1 MLAKGIML
9 QKTNRFGLWLGL
21 FLSCLVLIVY
31 YPYLKE
37 LYASDINEIPL
48 TSKLNPEDIPQQAF
62 LQEKR
67 AEEKRGGYKIG
78 VNVDLVMMY
87 TSVFDKKGNFV
98 GGLEKKDFNVYE
110 DGVKQEIASFSR
122 EDIPISMGI
131 ILDLSGSMESK
142 IDRITSAARAFIQSS
157 NPQDEVFLIGFNDEA
172 ELLQGFTNNIDEI
185 TDALDNAIV
194 MGGTALYD
202 AVYLGVE
209 EAQKG
214 SKTKKTVVVITD
226 GEDRDSKYTLNE
238 LVASVQESDVQIFS
252 VGFLSEIEKK
262 EGIFG
267 IFKKS
272 KAESAREALE
282 RISQETG
289 GKAFFPENISDIH
302 GIVSDI
308 AHELRNQYSI
318 GYFSTNRA
326 RDGSW
331 RRVVI
336 KLDLGIIPDPQ
347 LRYRR
352 GYYAPKDE

>member
-1 MLAKGIML
+1 ML

-37 LYASDINEIPL
+37 LYASDNNEIHL
-48 TSKLNPEDIPQQAF
+48 TSELNPEDISQQAF
-62 LQEKR
+62 LQEKKT
-67 AEEKRGGYKIG
+67 EGKSGGYRIG

-87 TSVFDKKGNFV
+87 TSVFDKNGHFV

-122 EDIPISMGI
+122 EDVPVSMGI
-131 ILDLSGSMESK
+131 VLDLSGSMS
-142 IDRITSAARAFIQSS
+142 DRMEQINNDARAFIEAS
-157 NPQDEVFLIGFNDEA
+157 NPQDEVFLIGFNDEV
-172 ELLQGFTNNIDEI
+172 ELLQGFTSNIDEI
-185 TDALDNAIV
+185 TDALDNAVI

-202 AVYLGVE
+202 AIYLGVE
-209 EAQKG
+209 EARKG
-214 SKTKKTVVVITD
+214 KNEKKAIVVLTD
-226 GEDRDSKYTLNE
+226 GENADRDSFYTLKQ
-238 LVASVQESDVQIFS
+238 LLAFIQESDVQIFCIFLNEIPDE
-252 VGFLSEIEKK
+252 GFWGKLRKSEVEKEFDVLK
-262 EGIFG
+262 QISAESG
-267 IFKKS
+267 S
-272 KAESAREALE
+272 KAYHPDK
-282 RISQETG
+282 TT
-289 GKAFFPENISDIH
+289 DIH
-302 GIVSDI
+302 SIVSDI